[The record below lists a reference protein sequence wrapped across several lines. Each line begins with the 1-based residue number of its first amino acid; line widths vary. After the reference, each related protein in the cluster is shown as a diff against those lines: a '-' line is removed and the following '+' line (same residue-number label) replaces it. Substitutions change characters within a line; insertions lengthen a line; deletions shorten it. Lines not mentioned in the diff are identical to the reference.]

1 MSNTTQTFAFTQGGQ
16 TQIHKMRM
24 LKQVTVST
32 FKISLF
38 MGLVTFISYYFYT
51 NYWMNILMY
60 PFWGLAECMN
70 LMKLVFRNFKGFT
83 YIVDIDYKMIVKCTP
98 DYFLGSTYA
107 RKLIAYLNYTMIQGA
122 IYAVISMVITV
133 FASIYYFMRKG
144 KTLKNTKQLSGIKIS
159 NITDFKN
166 TLKKQKV
173 RTCLTI
179 DKMPIPFEAETK
191 HFMISG
197 TTGSGKSNMINHLLK
212 AIEERGDKA
221 VIVDTTGGFVEK
233 FYQEGRDTILNPYDA
248 RTKDWCLWSE
258 PLNQT
263 YEFNDLA
270 ESLIEKQHND
280 VFWANTSR
288 QAVTAMLKH
297 IKHHSRDLAEG
308 LDILL
313 TKPLRETQAIF
324 KGTAV
329 ESLFAKENERT
340 VLSIRATLTTQLESL
355 YSLKNNKTG
364 FSVDDWIKDVQS
376 SGFLFLSGLPKQ
388 RAALRPLWSVWL
400 NIAVKSVMDLRPNPN
415 RRIWFIVDELS
426 SLNKLPC
433 LDMALAEGRKYGAC
447 MVLGFQTMAQIQ
459 EIYGTRGTK
468 SLSEL
473 MVNKFLFQAVDFDN
487 ALLLSRFFGERQIL
501 ESHENVSFGANEI
514 RDGVSLTHH
523 KKTES
528 IIRASDLMEL
538 KPLHFYSRIAGQNTC
553 IKGDFNYFNNPSIS
567 HAFIEQEDFDD
578 TIGKQKNEERAL
590 SQQLAKNQSP
600 EEDNADENGVHHEN
614 ESALNNESIAM
625 KPVTPKDLEHK
636 NPFLKSVGD
645 HLAHEK

>member
-60 PFWGLAECMN
+60 PFWGFAECMN
-70 LMKLVFRNFKGFT
+70 LMKLVFIHLKGFT
-83 YIVDIDYKMIVKCTP
+83 YIVDIDYKTIVKCTP
-98 DYFLGSTYA
+98 EYFLSAGYPQ
-107 RKLIAYLNYTMIQGA
+107 KLIAYLNYTLIQGA
-122 IYAVISMVITV
+122 IYGVISMLLTV
-133 FASIYYFMRKG
+133 FVSIYYFMRKG
-144 KTLKNTKQLSGIKIS
+144 KKLKNTKQLSGIHVLD
-159 NITDFKN
+159 TAAFKKS
-166 TLKKQKV
+166 LKKQKV
-173 RTCLTI
+173 LTSLTV

-212 AIEERGDKA
+212 AIEEREDKA

-233 FYQEGRDTILNPYDA
+233 FYQEDRDTILNPYDA

-258 PLNQT
+258 PLNHD

-270 ESLIEKQHND
+270 ESLIEKHHHD
-280 VFWANTSR
+280 VFWGNASR
-288 QAVTAMLKH
+288 ETVVELLKRL
-297 IKHHSRDLAEG
+297 KKEG
-308 LDILL
+308 LSLAHGLDVLLNQPLQSLHKFLKDTSVATHFDPRSEKVALTLRSNISIQLKCLLSLQDIDH
-313 TKPLRETQAIF
+313 
-324 KGTAV
+324 
-329 ESLFAKENERT
+329 
-340 VLSIRATLTTQLESL
+340 
-355 YSLKNNKTG
+355 G
-364 FSVDDWIKDVQS
+364 FSVDEWIKDGHN

-388 RAALRPLWSVWL
+388 RASLRPLWSVWF
-400 NIAVKSVMDLRPNPN
+400 NIAVKSVMDLRPDPN

-447 MVLGFQTMAQIQ
+447 MVLGFQNMAQIQ

-487 ALLLSRFFGERQIL
+487 ALMLSRFFGERQIL

-553 IKGDFNYFNNPSIS
+553 IKGDFTYFNNPSIA
-567 HAFIEQEDFDD
+567 HAFLEQEDKSHVIQ
-578 TIGKQKNEERAL
+578 TQLHHSKYNENEET
-590 SQQLAKNQSP
+590 Q
-600 EEDNADENGVHHEN
+600 EDNVLAFPETSKKGSEGTDAEIMQPDKMRKIEEKNMEN
-614 ESALNNESIAM
+614 E
-625 KPVTPKDLEHK
+625 DLLRTLDD
-636 NPFLKSVGD
+636 P
-645 HLAHEK
+645 HLL

>member
-1 MSNTTQTFAFTQGGQ
+1 
-16 TQIHKMRM
+16 
-24 LKQVTVST
+24 
-32 FKISLF
+32 
-38 MGLVTFISYYFYT
+38 
-51 NYWMNILMY
+51 
-60 PFWGLAECMN
+60 
-70 LMKLVFRNFKGFT
+70 
-83 YIVDIDYKMIVKCTP
+83 
-98 DYFLGSTYA
+98 
-107 RKLIAYLNYTMIQGA
+107 
-122 IYAVISMVITV
+122 
-133 FASIYYFMRKG
+133 
-144 KTLKNTKQLSGIKIS
+144 
-159 NITDFKN
+159 
-166 TLKKQKV
+166 
-173 RTCLTI
+173 
-179 DKMPIPFEAETK
+179 
-191 HFMISG
+191 

-212 AIEERGDKA
+212 AIEARGDKA

-297 IKHHSRDLAEG
+297 INHNSRDLAEG

-329 ESLFAKENERT
+329 EPLFAKENERT

-364 FSVDDWIKDVQS
+364 FSVDDWIKGEHN

-388 RAALRPLWSVWL
+388 RAALRPLWSVWF
-400 NIAVKSVMDLRPNPN
+400 NIAVKSVMDLRPDPN

-447 MVLGFQTMAQIQ
+447 MVLGFQNMAKIQ

-487 ALLLSRFFGERQIL
+487 ALMLSRFFGERQIL

-514 RDGVSLTHH
+514 RDG
-523 KKTES
+523 
-528 IIRASDLMEL
+528 
-538 KPLHFYSRIAGQNTC
+538 
-553 IKGDFNYFNNPSIS
+553 
-567 HAFIEQEDFDD
+567 
-578 TIGKQKNEERAL
+578 
-590 SQQLAKNQSP
+590 
-600 EEDNADENGVHHEN
+600 
-614 ESALNNESIAM
+614 
-625 KPVTPKDLEHK
+625 
-636 NPFLKSVGD
+636 
-645 HLAHEK
+645 

>member
-1 MSNTTQTFAFTQGGQ
+1 MTNTTQSFAFTQGGQ

-38 MGLVTFISYYFYT
+38 MGFVTFVSYYFYT

-70 LMKLVFRNFKGFT
+70 LMKLIFRHLQGFT
-83 YIVDIDYKMIVKCTP
+83 YIVDIDYKTIVKCTP
-98 DYFLGSTYA
+98 EYFLSAGYPQ
-107 RKLIAYLNYTMIQGA
+107 KLISYLNYTLIQGA
-122 IYAVISMVITV
+122 IYGGISMVIMV
-133 FASIYYFMRKG
+133 FASIVYFMRKG
-144 KTLKNTKQLSGIKIS
+144 KKLKNTKQLSGIHVLD
-159 NITDFKN
+159 TAAFKK

-173 RTCLTI
+173 HISLTI

-191 HFMISG
+191 HFMVSG

-258 PLNQT
+258 PLNHD
-263 YEFNDLA
+263 YEFSDLA
-270 ESLIEKQHND
+270 ESLIEKHHND
-280 VFWANTSR
+280 VFWGNASR
-288 QAVTAMLKH
+288 ETVVELLKCL
-297 IKHHSRDLAEG
+297 KKEG
-308 LDILL
+308 LSLAHGLDMILNQPLQSLHKFLKDTSVATHFDPRSEKVALTLRSNISIQLKCLLSLQDIDH
-313 TKPLRETQAIF
+313 
-324 KGTAV
+324 
-329 ESLFAKENERT
+329 
-340 VLSIRATLTTQLESL
+340 
-355 YSLKNNKTG
+355 G
-364 FSVDDWIKDVQS
+364 FSVDDWIKDEHKP
-376 SGFLFLSGLPKQ
+376 GFLFLSGLPKQ
-388 RAALRPLWSVWL
+388 RAALRPLWSVWF
-400 NIAVKSVMDLRPNPN
+400 NIAVKSVMDLRPDPN

-447 MVLGFQTMAQIQ
+447 MVLGFQNMAQIQ

-487 ALLLSRFFGERQIL
+487 ALMLSRFFGERQIL

-538 KPLHFYSRIAGQNTC
+538 KPLNFYSRIAGQNTC
-553 IKGDFNYFNNPSIS
+553 IKGDFTYFSNPRIA
-567 HAFIEQEDFDD
+567 HAFLEKKDEGQAIQTQLQHIKKEEKQEGNVLDFPEAS
-578 TIGKQKNEERAL
+578 KKESKENETEVMQPNELNKR
-590 SQQLAKNQSP
+590 
-600 EEDNADENGVHHEN
+600 EEKVIDENRLLGSLDE
-614 ESALNNESIAM
+614 
-625 KPVTPKDLEHK
+625 P
-636 NPFLKSVGD
+636 
-645 HLAHEK
+645 HLL

>member
-1 MSNTTQTFAFTQGGQ
+1 MTNTTQSFAFTQGGQ

-38 MGLVTFISYYFYT
+38 MGLVTFIGYYFYT

-70 LMKLVFRNFKGFT
+70 LMKLIFRHLQGFT
-83 YIVDIDYKMIVKCTP
+83 YIVDIDYKTIVKCTP
-98 DYFLGSTYA
+98 DYFLGSGYA
-107 RKLIAYLNYTMIQGA
+107 QKLIAYLNYTLIQGA
-122 IYAVISMVITV
+122 IYAVISMMITV
-133 FASIYYFMRKG
+133 FASIVYFMHKG
-144 KTLKNTKQLSGIKIS
+144 KKLKNTKQLSGIHVLD
-159 NITDFKN
+159 TAAFKK

-173 RTCLTI
+173 PTSLTV

-191 HFMISG
+191 HFMVSG

-212 AIEERGDKA
+212 AIEARGDKA

-297 IKHHSRDLAEG
+297 INHNSRDLAEG

-329 ESLFAKENERT
+329 EPLFAKENERT

-364 FSVDDWIKDVQS
+364 FSVDDWIKGEHN

-388 RAALRPLWSVWL
+388 RAALRPLWSVWF
-400 NIAVKSVMDLRPNPN
+400 NIAVKSVMDLRPDPN

-447 MVLGFQTMAQIQ
+447 MVLGFQNMAKIQ

-487 ALLLSRFFGERQIL
+487 ALMLSRFFGERQIL

-528 IIRASDLMEL
+528 IICASDLMEL
-538 KPLHFYSRIAGQNTC
+538 KPLNFYSRIAGQNTC
-553 IKGDFNYFNNPSIS
+553 IKGDFKYFNNPSIA
-567 HAFIEQEDFDD
+567 HAFIEQEDMDD
-578 TIGKQKNEERAL
+578 TIGSLKNVEQAI
-590 SQQLAKNQSP
+590 SKKFVKNQHP
-600 EEDNADENGVHHEN
+600 EEVQTDENDVHHEK
-614 ESALNNESIAM
+614 ESAPNNESISM
-625 KPVTPKDLEHK
+625 IPVKSEDLKNK
-636 NPFLKSVGD
+636 NPFLKTVVD
-645 HLAHEK
+645 NLEQER

>member
-1 MSNTTQTFAFTQGGQ
+1 MTDTTQTFAFTQGGQ

-38 MGLVTFISYYFYT
+38 VGLVTFVSYYFYT

-60 PFWGLAECMN
+60 PFWGMAECMN
-70 LMKLVFRNFKGFT
+70 LMKLVFIHLKGFT
-83 YIVDIDYKMIVKCTP
+83 YIVDIDYKTIVKCTP
-98 DYFLGSTYA
+98 EYFLSAGYPQ
-107 RKLIAYLNYTMIQGA
+107 KLIAYLNYTLIQGA
-122 IYAVISMVITV
+122 IYGVISMLLTV
-133 FASIYYFMRKG
+133 FVSIYYFMRKG
-144 KTLKNTKQLSGIKIS
+144 KTLKNTKQLSGIKVSDIK
-159 NITDFKN
+159 NFKE

-173 RTCLTI
+173 PTNLTV
-179 DKMPIPFEAETK
+179 DKMPIPFEAEVK

-258 PLNQT
+258 PLNHD

-288 QAVTAMLKH
+288 QAVTAMLKY
-297 IKHHSRDLAEG
+297 IKHNSRDLGEG

-364 FSVDDWIKDVQS
+364 FSVDDWIKHEQRS
-376 SGFLFLSGLPKQ
+376 SFLFLSGLPKQ
-388 RAALRPLWSVWL
+388 RAALRPLWSVWF
-400 NIAVKSVMDLRPNPN
+400 NIGVKSVMDLRPDPN

-447 MVLGFQTMAQIQ
+447 MVLGFQNMAQIQ

-487 ALLLSRFFGERQIL
+487 ALMLSRFFGERQIL

-553 IKGDFNYFNNPSIS
+553 IKGDFTYFSNPSIS
-567 HAFIEQEDFDD
+567 HAFIEEEDIDEKIRFEQQQKRQTETDKEAQNNVVPIKKPVQEDEQKEAGDEKEEPQNNMVLVQRKKDKTVDD
-578 TIGKQKNEERAL
+578 MAIE
-590 SQQLAKNQSP
+590 
-600 EEDNADENGVHHEN
+600 
-614 ESALNNESIAM
+614 
-625 KPVTPKDLEHK
+625 
-636 NPFLKSVGD
+636 
-645 HLAHEK
+645 